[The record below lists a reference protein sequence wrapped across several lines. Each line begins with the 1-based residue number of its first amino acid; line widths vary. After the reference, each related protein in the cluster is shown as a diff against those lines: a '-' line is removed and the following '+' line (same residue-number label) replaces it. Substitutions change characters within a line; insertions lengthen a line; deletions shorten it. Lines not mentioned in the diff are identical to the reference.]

1 MPYTVVTPIS
11 AVLASNN
18 VSVNASGTGSYTCQ
32 HYAPWVR
39 VVASAPIRV
48 HVDGW
53 AGAAGATSLL
63 IPPDTPTLLR
73 HPGKG
78 RAVSFY
84 NEGSSAAI
92 VNVAEIEI

>member
-1 MPYTVVTPIS
+1 
-11 AVLASNN
+11 
-18 VSVNASGTGSYTCQ
+18 
-32 HYAPWVR
+32 
-39 VVASAPIRV
+39 
-48 HVDGW
+48 VDGW

-84 NEGSSAAI
+84 NEGSSAAS